1 MVFLCSLR
9 LLKFKT
15 ERKIIQKENLTEKLE
30 SFEQPV
36 TKKLLKLH

>member
-1 MVFLCSLR
+1 MVFLCTGSLR

-15 ERKIIQKENLTEKLE
+15 ERKILQKENFTEKLQ

-36 TKKLLKLH
+36 TKNS